1 MCAASFGVFIIG
13 LGIPVFCVISRYN
26 LYVGG
31 VCSDG
36 WATFW
41 GGIFP
46 WIVSW
51 MLYQGHAI
59 LGLLSWTGLVL
70 NGFIDFICPM
80 LIAYVAAK
88 AARRALANMWLHP
101 DAEAVTSPSLVSK
114 PPFLQESLLLNVRH
128 S

>member
-1 MCAASFGVFIIG
+1 MWSSTVSSTVLYAAVGWLGGMSFKEAPDNMLELLESPAVGVTTRVCAAAFGVFIIG

-46 WIVSW
+46 WLVSW
-51 MLYQGHAI
+51 TLYQGHAI
-59 LGLLSWTGLVL
+59 LGLLSWTG
-70 NGFIDFICPM
+70 
-80 LIAYVAAK
+80 
-88 AARRALANMWLHP
+88 
-101 DAEAVTSPSLVSK
+101 
-114 PPFLQESLLLNVRH
+114 
-128 S
+128 